1 MFDIII
7 TGVPEG
13 KEEEN
18 GAEEIFEVIMVD
30 KFPELMTLMTPK
42 GQ

>member
-13 KEEEN
+13 KEEN